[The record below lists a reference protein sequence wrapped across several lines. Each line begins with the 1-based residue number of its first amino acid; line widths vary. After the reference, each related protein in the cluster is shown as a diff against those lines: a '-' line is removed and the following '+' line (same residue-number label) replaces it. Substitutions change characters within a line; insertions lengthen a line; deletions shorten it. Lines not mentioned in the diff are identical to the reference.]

1 MSVGPAVPSIALI
14 RTKHEK
20 ASHHVKGSP
29 LMPKQGVQLKQVS
42 SPPINWLSE
51 GKFKLSLLLR
61 HEVARTGRA
70 SDAFKYL
77 SQEKFSP
84 ERLLSA
90 FPGLRKPDNGLIEKA
105 SDDYLRC
112 ILAKGIAEVYKK
124 VTPKYRNEA
133 ARKQF
138 FKKLVKIAE
147 ATYLSQSNQDLRE
160 FFEFSTNDDMT
171 IWLNA
176 ELEHLISQKT
186 DLATEFYSKL
196 NNARNEFK
204 SALRQL
210 ESITGVTWRD
220 SERYIES
227 LVVTSFFP
235 PEVDESEE
243 TWRWGSEWRRE
254 AGILN
259 INPPILFFET
269 LRRGVLAR
277 EAAILLSPLNLDSMP
292 DAPRVL
298 CEQAEYL
305 AYKLFD
311 RKNDRELWAEA
322 RHGLRKQT
330 RVFGHELLDFFNFY
344 EMMVGD
350 SLYREVWS
358 RLKEFGSVHLAVSDY
373 YSIFNT
379 LAARPTYPKFDVQD
393 KQLLALLSKRPDVKA
408 GEAARV
414 LHVSI
419 PTAMKAIR
427 DLSRRAGLRFN
438 IIADLQ
444 KLGLVEYLVLIN
456 ASKQPDVIRILS
468 KFPYCRQVFRTYG
481 SFDLFCV
488 IDMPE
493 EHREF
498 AREFMDAMVARKLVA
513 HYRLLELERDL
524 QAVNFDRYDVER
536 GRWDI
541 HWDTWGISLRENMI
555 GAESSVYEYWTSNRK
570 MQLDNLDLSIL
581 LDLQLDCRTPF
592 SALGRSLNVS
602 GAYIGKKV
610 TKMMRDK
617 IFRFA
622 LWPLKIG
629 AEDWGVIGLS
639 CSKQVA
645 STLASSL
652 SLLPAWRGG
661 LVKGDYEGIFAIV
674 WCPNGE
680 LKQLLKTIDDRLIR
694 GGYANAECLNS
705 VGEWVVARWLP
716 VDPDESTPWHLFNEG
731 RWVFDKSRYM
741 SLIG

>member
-1 MSVGPAVPSIALI
+1 
-14 RTKHEK
+14 
-20 ASHHVKGSP
+20 
-29 LMPKQGVQLKQVS
+29 MPKQGIQLKQVS

-51 GKFKLSLLLR
+51 GKLKLSLLLR
-61 HEVARTGRA
+61 HEATRTGRVSEA
-70 SDAFKYL
+70 LKYL

-84 ERLLSA
+84 ERVFSA
-90 FPGLRKPDNGLIEKA
+90 FPGLRKRDNGLIERA

-138 FKKLVKIAE
+138 FKKLVKITE
-147 ATYLSQSNQDLRE
+147 ATHLSQSNQDLRE
-160 FFEFSTNDDMT
+160 LFEFSTNDDMT

-176 ELEHLISQKT
+176 ELEHLISERA
-186 DLATEFYSKL
+186 DLATEFHSRM
-196 NNARNEFK
+196 NTARNEFR
-204 SALRQL
+204 SALREL
-210 ESITGVTWRD
+210 ESVTGMTWHD
-220 SERYIES
+220 SERHQEAV
-227 LVVTSFFP
+227 VVTSFFP
-235 PEVDESEE
+235 PEVNETEE
-243 TWRWGSEWRRE
+243 TWRWGSQWHRE
-254 AGILN
+254 TGILN
-259 INPPILFFET
+259 INPPILFFEA
-269 LRRGVLAR
+269 LRRGVIAR
-277 EAAILLSPLNLDSMP
+277 EAAILLSPQNLDSMP

-330 RVFGHELLDFFNFY
+330 RAFGHELLDFFLFY

-358 RLKEFGSVHLAVSDY
+358 RLKEFGNVRLAVADY

-393 KQLLALLSKRPDVKA
+393 KRLLVLLSKRPDVKA
-408 GEAARV
+408 GEAARL

-438 IIADLQ
+438 VIVDLQ
-444 KLGLVEYLVLIN
+444 KLGLVENLVLIN
-456 ASKQPDVIRILS
+456 ASKQPDVIRILN

-481 SFDLFCV
+481 AFDLFCV
-488 IDMPE
+488 IDTPE
-493 EHREF
+493 EHKEF
-498 AREFMDAMVARKLVA
+498 VREFMDAMVNRKLVA
-513 HYRLLELERDL
+513 HYTLLELERDL
-524 QAVNFDRYDVER
+524 QAVNFDRFDVEN

-541 HWDTWGISLRENMI
+541 HWDTWGIGLRENMTQVD
-555 GAESSVYEYWTSNRK
+555 SSGLEYGPQNRN
-570 MQLDNLDLSIL
+570 MQFDNLDVNIL
-581 LDLQLDCRTPF
+581 LNLQLDCRTPF

-610 TKMMRDK
+610 TKMMRDRV
-617 IFRFA
+617 FRFA

-629 AEDWGVIGLS
+629 AEDWGIIGLS

-645 STLASSL
+645 ITLARSL

-661 LVKGDYEGIFAIV
+661 LVKGDYEGLFAIV

-680 LKQLLKTIDDRLIR
+680 LKQLFKAIDDRLIR
-694 GGYANAECLNS
+694 GGYANVECLNS

-716 VDPDESTPWHLFNEG
+716 VDPDESTPWHLFKEG
-731 RWVFDKSRYM
+731 RWIFDKSRYM
-741 SLIG
+741 SFIG